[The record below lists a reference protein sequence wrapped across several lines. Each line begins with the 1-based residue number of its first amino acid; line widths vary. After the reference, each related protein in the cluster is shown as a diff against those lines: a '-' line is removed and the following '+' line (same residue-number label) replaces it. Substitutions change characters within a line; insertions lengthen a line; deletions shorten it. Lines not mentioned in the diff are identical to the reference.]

1 MATRELAR
9 GEWRSYCDRLSK
21 ALAGTRAELDVVSLD
36 LGDRVEAR
44 WLPLLGVVFDARAD
58 ALEISLAGIGH
69 TIREPREVHVEET
82 ERGLVGLEVVTA
94 DAAVE
99 ILRFREPLPV
109 RLAGPI
115 DSVSEEEVV
124 P

>member
-9 GEWRSYCDRLSK
+9 REWRDYCDRLSK
-21 ALAGTRAELDVVSLD
+21 KIAGGRAELDVVSLD

-44 WLPLLGVVFDARAD
+44 WLPLLGVVYDRRAD
-58 ALEISLAGIGH
+58 TLEIALDGVGH
-69 TIREPREVHVEET
+69 SIREPREIHVEET

-99 ILRFREPLPV
+99 ILRFREPLPL
-109 RLAGPI
+109 LAGQSHVEPI
-115 DSVSEEEVV
+115 SRE
-124 P
+124 